1 MRVASFIMFTMSSF
15 KQKIIR
21 QQTDS
26 KVYMERQKT
35 PNSQQSLE
43 AEEQSWR
50 IDTIQLPDLP

>member
-1 MRVASFIMFTMSSF
+1 MFTMSSF